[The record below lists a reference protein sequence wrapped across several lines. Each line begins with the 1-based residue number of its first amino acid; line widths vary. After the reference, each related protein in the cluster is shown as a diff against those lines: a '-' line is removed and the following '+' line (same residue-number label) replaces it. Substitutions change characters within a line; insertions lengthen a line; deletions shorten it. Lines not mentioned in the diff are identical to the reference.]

1 MLAAVHVLLLDYSIL
16 NLCPHLRS
24 AICTHQS
31 VQVQEATQYKE
42 QDYFPSYL
50 TLPNEFTP
58 AVGIV

>member
-31 VQVQEATQYKE
+31 VQEATQYKE

-50 TLPNEFTP
+50 TLPNEFMP